1 MVVLL
6 LFSVLPLSFPLF
18 RSLAIFIPVLPLLF
32 PLACGLAASVY
43 YGAAPA
49 KDFQR
54 YDRVCESSN
63 FVEINFADSQNCA
76 IFAVPIKGT
85 GVWRSWLAHLVWD
98 QRVLCSSHSTPT
110 KRVTKSRKTDSHAFS
125 FSQCTFLTDSY
136 QRIPSPPKTS
146 ARARSGRR
154 QAVPSRNPW
163 PPMAM

>member
-110 KRVTKSRKTDSHAFS
+110 EKEDNHRDCPLFVFI
-125 FSQCTFLTDSY
+125 SY
-136 QRIPSPPKTS
+136 QDITI
-146 ARARSGRR
+146 
-154 QAVPSRNPW
+154 
-163 PPMAM
+163 

>member
-85 GVWRSWLAHLVWD
+85 GVWRSWLAHLLWD

-110 KRVTKSRKTDSHAFS
+110 KEEQASLVPLFCHPAGTTYPRPPEGRVK
-125 FSQCTFLTDSY
+125 L
-136 QRIPSPPKTS
+136 
-146 ARARSGRR
+146 
-154 QAVPSRNPW
+154 
-163 PPMAM
+163 